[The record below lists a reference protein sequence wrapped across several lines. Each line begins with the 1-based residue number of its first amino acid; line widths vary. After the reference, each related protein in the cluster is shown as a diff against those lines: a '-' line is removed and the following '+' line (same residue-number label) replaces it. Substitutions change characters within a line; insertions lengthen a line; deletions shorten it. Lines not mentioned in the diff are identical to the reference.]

1 MKKQKKK
8 VIYLCNWYNSIY
20 NNLFNSLD
28 KDIEIIMVLS
38 NKFPFYEKNKY
49 KVVVLPVSDIADYL
63 YFYKKE
69 PNAYLLKYGK
79 ELEELFLREK
89 PDIVITNLFYLPS
102 TVQAASLCRK
112 HSIPFFLQTE
122 LKRMPSSNI
131 DSLLFK
137 AFVKTWGEKIIETT
151 NLLIPWVKESEE
163 YFKKN
168 FPSIKEKI
176 VEAILPGVDTKI
188 FFPKKE
194 KSSTHKSNR
203 LEVLMV
209 GRFVAYKKH
218 SDIIRAVAA
227 LHAEKIPVRLTLIG
241 EGPTLAKNMLLAKE
255 LGIKKQ
261 VLFLGKI
268 PYQNIVK
275 YYRET
280 DIFVLPSFNEAIGI
294 SVSEAMACQVPC
306 VISDTCGAKDY
317 VEEGVSGL
325 IFETG
330 SVTDLIQKIKIL
342 LDKKL
347 RIKMGKE
354 AAKRIKK
361 EFSLEKQ
368 AKKMSKLIKG
378 EKLK

>member
-1 MKKQKKK
+1 
-8 VIYLCNWYNSIY
+8 
-20 NNLFNSLD
+20 
-28 KDIEIIMVLS
+28 
-38 NKFPFYEKNKY
+38 
-49 KVVVLPVSDIADYL
+49 
-63 YFYKKE
+63 
-69 PNAYLLKYGK
+69 
-79 ELEELFLREK
+79 
-89 PDIVITNLFYLPS
+89 
-102 TVQAASLCRK
+102 
-112 HSIPFFLQTE
+112 
-122 LKRMPSSNI
+122 
-131 DSLLFK
+131 
-137 AFVKTWGEKIIETT
+137 
-151 NLLIPWVKESEE
+151 
-163 YFKKN
+163 
-168 FPSIKEKI
+168 
-176 VEAILPGVDTKI
+176 
-188 FFPKKE
+188 
-194 KSSTHKSNR
+194 
-203 LEVLMV
+203 MV